1 MSGVSCTWDNRC
13 GHGCWSGCGVSCGAG
28 HSAERGCGLVAVVHA
43 WAVSCAG
50 ERGTSTSCERVAERE
65 RELEAQVLGARC
77 GARNARAVVGGV
89 RVLWWVLVR
98 VVVAVRMV
106 VAIRERGCCAL
117 FCGFFS
123 TIQSK
128 TENRLSFF
136 NQKAYSDI
144 RLIDYSVGF
153 CNAQFSHV
161 NASSFCNATL
171 KGGFCTA
178 DHQAVAM
185 QFSHVGAL
193 NCCTAPLTSKRN
205 ASKQKL
211 PYGLSRSIDMNSK
224 ESVIYDEHTHAI
236 RSAQHKRTCLS
247 PG

>member
-1 MSGVSCTWDNRC
+1 MQVVPISNKMVTGN
-13 GHGCWSGCGVSCGAG
+13 A
-28 HSAERGCGLVAVVHA
+28 SAADGSV
-43 WAVSCAG
+43 
-50 ERGTSTSCERVAERE
+50 
-65 RELEAQVLGARC
+65 
-77 GARNARAVVGGV
+77 
-89 RVLWWVLVR
+89 
-98 VVVAVRMV
+98 
-106 VAIRERGCCAL
+106 

-128 TENRLSFF
+128 TENKLSFF

-153 CNAQFSHV
+153 YDAQFSHV

-205 ASKQKL
+205 ASTRNASKQKL

-236 RSAQHKRTCLS
+236 RSAQHKRTHLS